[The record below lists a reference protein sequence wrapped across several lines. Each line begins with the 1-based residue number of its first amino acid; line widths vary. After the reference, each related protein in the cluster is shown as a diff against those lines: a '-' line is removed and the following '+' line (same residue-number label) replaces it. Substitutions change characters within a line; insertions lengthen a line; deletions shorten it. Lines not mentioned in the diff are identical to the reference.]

1 MDIWS
6 LISVCCGIYL
16 IWFYRQKYKAK
27 RLLKAEQKRIEEESL
42 AKRKEVDAKRLEV
55 ESKRIALG
63 LAKDAPVDS
72 VVDIEKI
79 CTWETTKSGKNFLRF
94 TPPFECSASLKV
106 RKSAYLINGVK
117 DVSIEIT
124 IYGLC
129 KSTYTFGFGVV
140 DTRSTYCLMPN
151 DIIAEFTPGYEAIKK
166 KQEAEEAERQE
177 RMLKTQEREKA
188 EIARKVKERQRKR
201 ELEKIVTQ
209 ELIDNGELFGEQPK
223 RPPIPRE
230 VVDAVYR
237 RDGGRCV
244 YCGSTENLQ
253 LDHII
258 PFSKG
263 GATTL
268 ENLQLLCQKC
278 NLEKSNHIG

>member
-1 MDIWS
+1 MDIKDKYS
-6 LISVCCGIYL
+6 PED
-16 IWFYRQKYKAK
+16 FYCWK
-27 RLLKAEQKRIEEESL
+27 LKDDGNDLYYQPPFDMCALVHHYHIMTGQGAREAIDLTVKDYPTIKIRPDVGVLTMYERRF
-42 AKRKEVDAKRLEV
+42 AMPGD
-55 ESKRIALG
+55 RIAHY
-63 LAKDAPVDS
+63 V
-72 VVDIEKI
+72 
-79 CTWETTKSGKNFLRF
+79 
-94 TPPFECSASLKV
+94 
-106 RKSAYLINGVK
+106 
-117 DVSIEIT
+117 
-124 IYGLC
+124 
-129 KSTYTFGFGVV
+129 
-140 DTRSTYCLMPN
+140 
-151 DIIAEFTPGYEAIKK
+151 PG
-166 KQEAEEAERQE
+166 EEAVQRKKEQDAQ
-177 RMLKTQEREKA
+177 RMLEMEKA
-188 EIARKVKERQRKR
+188 SIAKKIKEKHRKR

-244 YCGSTENLQ
+244 YCGSTDNLQ